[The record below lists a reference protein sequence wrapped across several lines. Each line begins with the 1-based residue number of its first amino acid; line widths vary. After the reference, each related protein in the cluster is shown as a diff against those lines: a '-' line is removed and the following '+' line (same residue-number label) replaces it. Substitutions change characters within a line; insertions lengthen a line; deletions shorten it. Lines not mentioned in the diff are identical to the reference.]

1 MKEDYEGQGLERFWH
16 TLLTLAIIGAVS
28 ALGLSVYAIWRALT

>member
-16 TLLTLAIIGAVS
+16 TLLTYHTKRIERLKATMAGEEA
-28 ALGLSVYAIWRALT
+28 